1 MVLVPV
7 GAGGG
12 VGAGV
17 GAGGGV
23 GVGVAVAVA
32 VGAGVWSPRGHS
44 GCVGGL
50 VGDDEDV
57 AVMGGD
63 GVVSAL
69 GAVLVLVLARI
80 ES

>member
-1 MVLVPV
+1 MALGRVLALVLVSALLLLLLLV
-7 GAGGG
+7 LVFGL
-12 VGAGV
+12 
-17 GAGGGV
+17 
-23 GVGVAVAVA
+23 
-32 VGAGVWSPRGHS
+32 RGHS

-50 VGDDEDV
+50 VGDGEDV

>member
-12 VGAGV
+12 VGAGA
-17 GAGGGV
+17 GAGDGV
-23 GVGVAVAVA
+23 GVGVAVA